1 MSELLRT
8 LNDELAA
15 VTGMA
20 HRSLVQINNGRR
32 GGSGAGTIW
41 HSDGL
46 ILTNAHVVRQQ
57 APEVTLPDGRTV
69 AAEIIAY
76 DEQRDLAALSV
87 AAHGLPALPVG
98 DSSTLRAGDWVMAI
112 GHPWGILGAASAGF
126 VIDVGR
132 PLGWSRYPGE
142 LVQTSLTLRPGHSG
156 GPMINGEGQ
165 LIGINTMI
173 SGPKVGLAVPVNVA
187 KLFMAEHIRPKTPTY
202 I

>member
-8 LNDELAA
+8 LNNELAA
-15 VTGMA
+15 MTGTV

-41 HSDGL
+41 QADGL

-57 APEVTLPDGRTV
+57 TPEVTLPDGRTIT
-69 AAEIIAY
+69 ADIIAY
-76 DEQRDLAALSV
+76 DEQRDLATLSV
-87 AAHGLPALPVG
+87 AAHGLPTLPLG

-126 VIDVGR
+126 VIDVGW
-132 PLGWSRYPGE
+132 PLGWSSYRGE

-156 GPMINGEGQ
+156 GPMVNGDGQ

-173 SGPKVGLAVPVNVA
+173 SGPKVGLAVPINVA
-187 KLFMAEHIRPKTPTY
+187 KQFMAEHIRPPTNTY

>member
-1 MSELLRT
+1 MSELLRM
-8 LNDELAA
+8 LNNELAA
-15 VTGMA
+15 VTGA
-20 HRSLVQINNGRR
+20 VHRSLVQINNGR
-32 GGSGAGTIW
+32 GGGTGAGTIW
-41 HSDGL
+41 QADGL

-57 APEVTLPDGRTV
+57 APQVTLPDGRTV
-69 AAEIIAY
+69 PATIIAY

-87 AAHGLPALPVG
+87 QAHGLPALPLG
-98 DSSTLRAGDWVMAI
+98 NSSTLRTGDWVMAI

-142 LVQTSLTLRPGHSG
+142 LIQTSLTLRPGHSG
-156 GPMINGEGQ
+156 GPMVNGEGQ

-173 SGPKVGLAVPVNVA
+173 SGPKVGLAVPVDVA
-187 KLFMAEHIRPKTPTY
+187 KVFLRETVKTNSTEY